1 MDAADP
7 RPGPAAPDWAHFA
20 AALKGDAVCPGD
32 PDYPLAI
39 QLQIAE
45 YDAVAPACVAYC
57 ADEDDVRTALAFAAA
72 HDLPLRLRSGGHSF
86 AGWSTTP
93 GLVLD
98 LSRIA
103 HVTTDDRTV
112 HLGPGAQSVDV
123 LAELWRHGLVV
134 AAGMCPTVAAGG
146 FISGGGNGPLSRKY
160 GLACDAL
167 VSARVVLADGR
178 AVRCSAEEHPDLFWA
193 LRGGGGGNFGAIV
206 DYEVTPHR
214 VSRMVLFNLV
224 WSGESAVD
232 VLSAW
237 QEWVRSAPDEL
248 STSVSL
254 VLGDAAPGAPV
265 TVVLIGTLLGPVAE
279 ARALLDRL
287 VSQAGTKP
295 INEVVLDESY
305 YDCMLWLYGGGQ
317 TRTVEECHRV
327 GSRPGAVLPR
337 QQFQRERNRLFGRP
351 LDRAEITALVEEFDA
366 DREAGQT
373 RFVNLTA
380 LGGAINR
387 VAPDATAYAH
397 RDTLFLIGHALLLP
411 EAEPGADRAARAQA
425 WVDRGFAL
433 LDPWSSGRSYV
444 NFPDPH
450 LTEWT
455 QAYWGANHPRL
466 LRVKRHYDPGGFF
479 HLPQGIE
486 NRPATSPSAHA
497 R

>member
-1 MDAADP
+1 MDPADP
-7 RPGPAAPDWAHFA
+7 RTAPTPDWAHLA
-20 AALKGDAVCPGD
+20 AALKGDTVRPGD
-32 PDYPLAI
+32 PDYALAV

-57 ADEDDVRTALAFAAA
+57 VDEDDLRTGLAFAAA

-98 LSRIA
+98 LSRMA
-103 HVTTDDRTV
+103 HVTTDGRTV
-112 HLGPGAQSVDV
+112 HLGPGAQAVDV
-123 LAELWRHGLVV
+123 LDALWPHGLVV
-134 AAGMCPTVAAGG
+134 AGGMCPTVAAGG
-146 FISGGGNGPLSRKY
+146 FLTGGGNGPLSRKY
-160 GLACDAL
+160 GLACDSL

-206 DYEVTPHR
+206 DYEVIPR
-214 VSRMVLFNLV
+214 RAPQAVLFNQV

-237 QEWVRSAPDEL
+237 QEWVRTGPDEL

-254 VLGDAAPGAPV
+254 VLTDAAPGAPL
-265 TVVLIGTLLGPVAE
+265 TVVLIGTFLGPAAE
-279 ARALLDRL
+279 ARALLDGL
-287 VSQAGTKP
+287 VSRAGTKP
-295 INEVVLDESY
+295 VHEILLDESY
-305 YDCMLWLYGGGQ
+305 YDAMMWLYGGGR

-337 QQFQRERNRLFGRP
+337 QEFQRERNRLFDRP
-351 LDRAEITALVEEFDA
+351 LSRAEITALVAQFDV

-380 LGGAINR
+380 LGGAVNR

-397 RDTLFLIGHALLLP
+397 RSALFLIGHALLLP
-411 EAEPGADRAARAQA
+411 EAAPDARAARAQS
-425 WVDRGFAL
+425 WVDSGFAL
-433 LDPWSSGRSYV
+433 LDPWSSGHSYV

-466 LRVKRHYDPGGFF
+466 LRVKQHYDPGSFF
-479 HLPQGIE
+479 QLPQGID
-486 NRPATSPSAHA
+486 NQPRTSSPAPA